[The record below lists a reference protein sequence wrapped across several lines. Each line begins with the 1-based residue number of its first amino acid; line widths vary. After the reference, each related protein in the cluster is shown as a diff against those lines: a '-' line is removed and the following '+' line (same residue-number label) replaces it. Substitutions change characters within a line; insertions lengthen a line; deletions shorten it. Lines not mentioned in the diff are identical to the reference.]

1 MDFINLIGA
10 ATWPEG
16 NFWASLIKLFDVGSY
31 AWTIILFT
39 VILKL
44 VLSPLDF
51 LQRFYT
57 NKTTRAQAKLQ
68 PELQKLQKRYGQ
80 NQTLL
85 AQKQNELYQKNNV
98 SMKGSCIVM
107 LIYMVVTLTVF
118 MTLYSSLGTISN
130 YKINAQFEDL
140 QATYHQ
146 SYDVKYEQQY
156 LQGYLNIANLD
167 DYYSADNKAEF
178 LAEKESLKVEELEQT
193 LTHEEAVAQFEQ
205 EKSAILLP
213 AQQEAQDLVFKKYDE
228 IKDSWLWVKNIW
240 RADNPAIKQILNYND
255 FKNATNSSVSETEY
269 NAVMGKLLND
279 PQTNSA
285 NGYYILSAIVVLV
298 SFASQFIMRKM
309 SQPKS
314 KDGAVATP
322 TPGAGKIMM
331 FIMPLVM
338 MFFTLSSSAMFA
350 IYIITNSLIATIL
363 TPITTVICNKIEDR
377 KEKNKK
383 EKNKAIYSR

>member
-1 MDFINLIGA
+1 MDFINLLGA
-10 ATWPEG
+10 GAWPDG

-51 LQRFYT
+51 LQRYYT

-98 SMKGSCIVM
+98 GMKGSCIVM

-130 YKINAQFEDL
+130 YKINAQFEEL
-140 QATYHQ
+140 QSTYHQ
-146 SYDVKYEQQY
+146 SYDVEYEQEYLENY
-156 LQGYLNIANLD
+156 LQINID
-167 DYYSADNKAEF
+167 DYNAQDDKENFVKAKEDVKVAEF
-178 LAEKESLKVEELEQT
+178 KQT
-193 LTHEEAVAQFEQ
+193 LTEEEAIAKFES
-205 EKSAILLP
+205 EKSAILKT
-213 AQQEAQDLVFKKYDE
+213 AEQNGQELVFKRYDQ
-228 IKDSWLWVKNIW
+228 IKDSWLWIKNIW
-240 RADNPAIKQILNYND
+240 RADNPTVKQILNYSD
-255 FKNATNSSVSETEY
+255 FKSATKTTVLETEY
-269 NAVMGKLLND
+269 NAVMGKLLSD
-279 PQTNSA
+279 PQTDSA

-298 SFASQFIMRKM
+298 SFVSQLITRKM
-309 SQPKS
+309 SQPKT
-314 KDGAVATP
+314 KDGEVVA

-331 FIMPLVM
+331 FVMPLIM

-363 TPITTVICNKIEDR
+363 TPVTTIVCNKIEDK
-377 KEKNKK
+377 KEKDKK
-383 EKNKAIYSR
+383 DKNKAIYSR

>member
-1 MDFINLIGA
+1 MDFINLLGA
-10 ATWPEG
+10 AGWPEG

-85 AQKQNELYQKNNV
+85 AQKQNELYQKHNV
-98 SMKGSCIVM
+98 GMKGSCIVM

-130 YKINAQFEDL
+130 YKINAQFEEL
-140 QATYHQ
+140 QSTYHQ
-146 SYDVKYEQQY
+146 SYDVEYEQEYLKNY
-156 LQGYLNIANLD
+156 LQINID
-167 DYYSADNKAEF
+167 DYKAQDDKESFVKTKEEEKITEFKQSLTEEEAIAKFDAEKAEI
-178 LAEKESLKVEELEQT
+178 LKT
-193 LTHEEAVAQFEQ
+193 AQENGQ
-205 EKSAILLP
+205 E
-213 AQQEAQDLVFKKYDE
+213 LVFNQYGE

-240 RADNPAIKQILNYND
+240 RADNPTVKQILNYND
-255 FKNATNSSVSETEY
+255 FKGATNTKVSETEY

-298 SFASQFIMRKM
+298 SFVSQLITRKM
-309 SQPKS
+309 NQPKS
-314 KDGAVATP
+314 KDGAVATA

-331 FIMPLVM
+331 FVMPLIM

-363 TPITTVICNKIEDR
+363 TPVTTVICNKIED
-377 KEKNKK
+377 KK
-383 EKNKAIYSR
+383 EKENKDKNKAVYSR

>member
-1 MDFINLIGA
+1 MDFINLLGA
-10 ATWPEG
+10 AAWPEG

-130 YKINAQFEDL
+130 YKINTQFEEL
-140 QATYHQ
+140 QATYHN
-146 SYDVKYEQQY
+146 SYDVEYEKEY
-156 LQGYLNIANLD
+156 LQDYLNISNLD
-167 DYYSADNKAEF
+167 DYYSADNKEEF
-178 LAEKESLKVEELEQT
+178 LAEKESLKIAEFEQT
-193 LTHEEAVAQFEQ
+193 LTHEEALAKFDA
-205 EKSAILLP
+205 EKSEILLT
-213 AQQEAQDLVFKKYDE
+213 AQQNGQDLVFKQYDE

-240 RADNPAIKQILNYND
+240 RADNPTIKQILSYTD
-255 FKNATNSSVSETEY
+255 FKNATNTSVSETEY

-285 NGYYILSAIVVLV
+285 NGYYILSAIVVIV
-298 SFASQFIMRKM
+298 SLLSQIITRKM
-309 SQPKS
+309 SQPKT
-314 KDGAVATP
+314 KDGQVVA

-331 FIMPLVM
+331 FIMPIIM
-338 MFFTLSSSAMFA
+338 MLFTLSSSAMFA
-350 IYIITNSLIATIL
+350 IYIITNSLISTIL
-363 TPITTVICNKIEDR
+363 TPITTVVCNKIEDK
-377 KEKNKK
+377 KEKTKK
-383 EKNKAIYSR
+383 EKNKAEYSR